1 MKYLSLIFLFGLLI
15 SCSTTEPEDDYI
27 YNSWASV
34 DSLTIIKNNNGF
46 ITFNITLGIP
56 DPCHEFQD
64 RVVEKKFDT
73 LFVKYYS
80 KAKKVSVCPAVLSSI
95 KITDSFTLQSQKTY
109 LFKFWQLG
117 ETYLDTLIHIN

>member
-1 MKYLSLIFLFGLLI
+1 MKVLSLLVLLALLA
-15 SCSTTEPEDDYI
+15 SCEATEPGDDYT
-27 YNSWASV
+27 YNFWASV
-34 DSLTIIKNNNGF
+34 DSLTIVKNNSGI

-56 DPCHEFQD
+56 DPCHEFQE
-64 RVVEKKFDT
+64 RVIEKNDDT

-95 KITDSFTLQSQKTY
+95 KISDSFMLQSQKTY

-117 ETYLDTLIHIN
+117 DTYLDTLIYIK